1 MNNGIE
7 NGLQER
13 NSGTMSSRKS
23 LSLVASVILSGLVA
37 FGSFGATASAAPRA
51 SDLRGQK
58 MLSAG
63 APQVLVEGPARLLHV
78 DFEGA
83 RAVSL
88 YSVDSRND
96 GPNACRSGAAAAK
109 RTPLRARVRNALDLN
124 VAPGQ
129 TVCLVA
135 EGGSVEVAW
144 HAEPARSVGG
154 TAGTQTNYASSR

>member
-7 NGLQER
+7 NGLHER

-23 LSLVASVILSGLVA
+23 VSLGAS
-37 FGSFGATASAAPRA
+37 ASAASRA
-51 SDLRGQK
+51 QDLRGQK

-63 APQVLVEGPARLLHV
+63 VPQVLVEGPARLLHV

-88 YSVDSRND
+88 YSVDSRNE
-96 GPNACRSGAAAAK
+96 GPNACRSGAVAAK

-144 HAEPARSVGG
+144 HAEPAPFTG
-154 TAGTQTNYASSR
+154 TNGAQTIYASKRQ

>member
-1 MNNGIE
+1 
-7 NGLQER
+7 
-13 NSGTMSSRKS
+13 MSSRKS
-23 LSLVASVILSGLVA
+23 VSLVASVILSGLVA

-58 MLSAG
+58 VLSAG
-63 APQVLVEGPARLLHV
+63 VPQVLVEGPARLLHV
-78 DFEGA
+78 GFDGA
-83 RAVSL
+83 KAVSL

-109 RTPLRARVRNALDLN
+109 RTALHARVRNALNLN

-144 HAEPARSVGG
+144 HAEPATPASGG
-154 TAGTQTNYASSR
+154 TAGAQTSYAISR